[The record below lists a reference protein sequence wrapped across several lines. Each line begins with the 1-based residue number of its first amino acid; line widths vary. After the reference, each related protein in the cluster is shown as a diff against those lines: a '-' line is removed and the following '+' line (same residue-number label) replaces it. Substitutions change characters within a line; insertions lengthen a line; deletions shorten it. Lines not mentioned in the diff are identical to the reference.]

1 MAEQEKSGAAESPAG
16 KKEPSPERGISF
28 KFRAHALPHR
38 RRPPIGIHVASIFN
52 CMSRF
57 GAGCFHCRRGTMITP
72 AANKNQNKLRH
83 SALDYLLYVLA
94 GSVVAAI
101 SFSFILWLRF

>member
-1 MAEQEKSGAAESPAG
+1 
-16 KKEPSPERGISF
+16 
-28 KFRAHALPHR
+28 
-38 RRPPIGIHVASIFN
+38 
-52 CMSRF
+52 
-57 GAGCFHCRRGTMITP
+57 MITP

>member
-1 MAEQEKSGAAESPAG
+1 
-16 KKEPSPERGISF
+16 
-28 KFRAHALPHR
+28 
-38 RRPPIGIHVASIFN
+38 
-52 CMSRF
+52 
-57 GAGCFHCRRGTMITP
+57 MITP
-72 AANKNQNKLRH
+72 AANKKQSKFRP